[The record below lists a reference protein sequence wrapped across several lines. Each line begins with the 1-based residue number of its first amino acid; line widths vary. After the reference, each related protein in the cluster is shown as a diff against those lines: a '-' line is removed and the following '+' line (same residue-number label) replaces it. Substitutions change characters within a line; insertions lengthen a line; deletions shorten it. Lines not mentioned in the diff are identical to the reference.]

1 MELKVSYRF
10 IDNLQPTNS
19 NVNLLQCYGIFLT
32 SLNHTCTKVKNTP
45 HPCNDPAHQRLL
57 QEILYTSSARW
68 DRNPGKTSPYCSIF
82 SFPTQ
87 MKYHSLFRTTF
98 WLKPHHAG
106 TSPSISFTKL
116 CKSVYWFLHNTN
128 PH

>member
-19 NVNLLQCYGIFLT
+19 NVNLLHCYGIFLT
-32 SLNHTCTKVKNTP
+32 SLNHTCTKVKNTLQ
-45 HPCNDPAHQRLL
+45 PCNDPAHQRLL
-57 QEILYTSSARW
+57 HSTLQVR
-68 DRNPGKTSPYCSIF
+68 DGKTSPYCSIF
-82 SFPTQ
+82 SFLTQ

-98 WLKPHHAG
+98 WLKQHHAG